1 MANNNGK
8 SSLFIG
14 DLAIFCSE
22 REIEDAFSPYGEIQE
37 IKIMR
42 SEETSRNLS
51 YGFIKYSSAQAAKRA
66 MTELNGVILCGRP
79 LRYDVTCKICLLRRS
94 DCILSICYRIRWATY
109 KSKVGSKEPKQDVLE
124 TSPVHV
130 SFISY
135 QVNMR

>member
-22 REIEDAFSPYGEIQE
+22 VEIEEAFAPYGEIQE

-51 YGFIKYSSAQAAKRA
+51 YGFIKFSNAQSAKRA
-66 MTELNGVILCGRP
+66 MAELNGVILCGRP
-79 LRYDVTCKICLLRRS
+79 LR
-94 DCILSICYRIRWATY
+94 
-109 KSKVGSKEPKQDVLE
+109 
-124 TSPVHV
+124 
-130 SFISY
+130 
-135 QVNMR
+135 

>member
-1 MANNNGK
+1 MMANNNGK

-51 YGFIKYSSAQAAKRA
+51 YGFIKFSSAMAAKRA

-79 LRYDVTCKICLLRRS
+79 LRFAFRFCSVLLF
-94 DCILSICYRIRWATY
+94 LYFT
-109 KSKVGSKEPKQDVLE
+109 
-124 TSPVHV
+124 
-130 SFISY
+130 ISSVFL
-135 QVNMR
+135 QNPLGHIQEQSGVERTEAGCSRNFACSR

>member
-14 DLAIFCSE
+14 DLAIFCTE
-22 REIEDAFSPYGEIQE
+22 RDVEETFSPYGEIQE

-66 MTELNGVILCGRP
+66 MGELNGVILCGRP
-79 LRYDVTCKICLLRRS
+79 LRWVKS
-94 DCILSICYRIRWATY
+94 SIPC
-109 KSKVGSKEPKQDVLE
+109 P
-124 TSPVHV
+124 P
-130 SFISY
+130 
-135 QVNMR
+135 

>member
-1 MANNNGK
+1 MASSNGK

-51 YGFIKYSSAQAAKRA
+51 YGFIKFSSAQAAKRA

-79 LRYDVTCKICLLRRS
+79 LRFVFLDGLLL
-94 DCILSICYRIRWATY
+94 ILHV
-109 KSKVGSKEPKQDVLE
+109 KSYFCALQDPLGDIQE
-124 TSPVHV
+124 QSGIEGTEARCPGNFACPRQFYLISGAL
-130 SFISY
+130 SF
-135 QVNMR
+135 

>member
-22 REIEDAFSPYGEIQE
+22 REIEEAFSPYGEIQE

-79 LRYDVTCKICLLRRS
+79 LRYVVECGGAIFVCTLI
-94 DCILSICYRIRWATY
+94 
-109 KSKVGSKEPKQDVLE
+109 
-124 TSPVHV
+124 
-130 SFISY
+130 
-135 QVNMR
+135 